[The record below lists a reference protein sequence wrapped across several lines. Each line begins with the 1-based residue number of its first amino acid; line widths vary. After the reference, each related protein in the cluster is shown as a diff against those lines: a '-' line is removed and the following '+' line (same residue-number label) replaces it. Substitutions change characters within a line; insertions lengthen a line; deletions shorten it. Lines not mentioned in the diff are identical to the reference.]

1 MRNEVLHWCNCPVV
15 FLGLMWTS
23 HGHFLQEGTEFAE
36 SKGLLFMETSAKRNY
51 QVAEVFN
58 AVGE

>member
-1 MRNEVLHWCNCPVV
+1 
-15 FLGLMWTS
+15 MWTF
-23 HGHFLQEGTEFAE
+23 HGHFLQVGKEFAE

-51 QVAEVFN
+51 QVADVFT